1 MIWTAYQDIP
11 TNSELIS
18 TYTNYTQQVYDKIA
32 FLVNAV
38 SNTFMDVDEQFNLKI
53 PVLDNPGNKLNRS
66 VYLWTIRLT
75 RQLQSN
81 LNLLVDV
88 YNAHELIDEITD
100 QDTDYLVLWLPER
113 LMLDP
118 LYYEQLNSN
127 FKSANALLDRL
138 LSYVKTYIKH

>member
-1 MIWTAYQDIP
+1 MIWTTYQDIP

-66 VYLWTIRLT
+66 VYLWTIKLT

-100 QDTDYLVLWLPER
+100 QATDYLVLWLPER
-113 LMLDP
+113 LVLDL

-138 LSYVKTYIKH
+138 LSYAKIHLN

>member
-1 MIWTAYQDIP
+1 MIWTTYQDIP

-66 VYLWTIRLT
+66 VYLWTIKLT

-88 YNAHELIDEITD
+88 YNAHELINEITD
-100 QDTDYLVLWLPER
+100 QNTDYLVLWLPER
-113 LMLDP
+113 LTLDP

-138 LSYVKTYIKH
+138 LSYVKIYLN

>member
-11 TNSELIS
+11 INSELIS

-32 FLVNAV
+32 FLVKAV
-38 SNTFMDVDEQFNLKI
+38 NGIFMDVDEQFNLKI

-113 LMLDP
+113 LTLDP

-138 LSYVKTYIKH
+138 LSYVKIYLN

>member
-1 MIWTAYQDIP
+1 MIWTTYQDIP

-38 SNTFMDVDEQFNLKI
+38 SNTFMDVDEQFNLKM

-88 YNAHELIDEITD
+88 YNDHELIDEITD

-113 LMLDP
+113 LTLDP

>member
-1 MIWTAYQDIP
+1 MIWTTYQDIP

-18 TYTNYTQQVYDKIA
+18 TYTTYTQQVYDKIS
-32 FLVNAV
+32 FLVKAV
-38 SNTFMDVDEQFNLKI
+38 NGIFMDVDEQFNLKI

-66 VYLWTIRLT
+66 VYLWTIKLT

-113 LMLDP
+113 LTLDP

-138 LSYVKTYIKH
+138 LSYVKIYLN

>member
-11 TNSELIS
+11 INSELIS

-32 FLVNAV
+32 FLVNTV
-38 SNTFMDVDEQFNLKI
+38 NNTFMDVDEQFNLKI

-100 QDTDYLVLWLPER
+100 QATDYLVLWLPER

-138 LSYVKTYIKH
+138 LSYVKIYLN

>member
-1 MIWTAYQDIP
+1 MIWTTYQDIP

-18 TYTNYTQQVYDKIA
+18 TYTTYTQQVYDKIS
-32 FLVNAV
+32 FLVKAV
-38 SNTFMDVDEQFNLKI
+38 NGIFMDVDEQFNLKI
-53 PVLDNPGNKLNRS
+53 PLLDNPGNKLNRS

-113 LMLDP
+113 LVLDL
-118 LYYEQLNSN
+118 LYYEKLNSN

-138 LSYVKTYIKH
+138 LSYVKIYLN

>member
-32 FLVNAV
+32 FLVNTV

-66 VYLWTIRLT
+66 VYLWTIKLT

-100 QDTDYLVLWLPER
+100 QNTDYLVLWLPER
-113 LMLDP
+113 LVLDL

>member
-11 TNSELIS
+11 INSELIS

-32 FLVNAV
+32 FLVNTV

-66 VYLWTIRLT
+66 VYLWTIKLT

-100 QDTDYLVLWLPER
+100 QNTDYLVLWLPER
-113 LMLDP
+113 LTLDP

-138 LSYVKTYIKH
+138 LSYVRIYLN

>member
-11 TNSELIS
+11 INSELIS

-32 FLVNAV
+32 FLVNTV
-38 SNTFMDVDEQFNLKI
+38 NNTFMDVDEQFNLKI

-138 LSYVKTYIKH
+138 LSYVKIYLN

>member
-1 MIWTAYQDIP
+1 
-11 TNSELIS
+11 
-18 TYTNYTQQVYDKIA
+18 
-32 FLVNAV
+32 
-38 SNTFMDVDEQFNLKI
+38 MDVDEQFNLKI

-66 VYLWTIRLT
+66 VYLWTIKLA

-113 LMLDP
+113 LTLDP

-138 LSYVKTYIKH
+138 LSYVKIYLN

>member
-11 TNSELIS
+11 INSELIS

-32 FLVNAV
+32 FLVNIV

-66 VYLWTIRLT
+66 VYLWTIKLT
-75 RQLQSN
+75 KQLQSN

-88 YNAHELIDEITD
+88 YNDHELIDEITD

-113 LMLDP
+113 LTLDP

-138 LSYVKTYIKH
+138 LSYVKIYLN

>member
-66 VYLWTIRLT
+66 VYLWTIKLT

-100 QDTDYLVLWLPER
+100 QDTDDLVLWLPER
-113 LMLDP
+113 LVLDL

>member
-38 SNTFMDVDEQFNLKI
+38 SNTFMDVNEQFNLKI

-66 VYLWTIRLT
+66 VYLWTIKLT

-113 LMLDP
+113 LVLDP

-138 LSYVKTYIKH
+138 LSYVKIYLN

>member
-1 MIWTAYQDIP
+1 MIWTTYQDIP

-32 FLVNAV
+32 FLVNTV

-66 VYLWTIRLT
+66 VYLWTIKLT

-100 QDTDYLVLWLPER
+100 QNTDYLVLWLPER
-113 LMLDP
+113 LVLDL

-138 LSYVKTYIKH
+138 LSYVKIYLN

>member
-1 MIWTAYQDIP
+1 MIWTTYQDIP

-66 VYLWTIRLT
+66 VYLWTIKLT

-100 QDTDYLVLWLPER
+100 QNTDYLVLWLPER
-113 LMLDP
+113 LVLDL
-118 LYYEQLNSN
+118 LYYEKLNSN

-138 LSYVKTYIKH
+138 LSYVKIYLN

>member
-11 TNSELIS
+11 INSELIS

-32 FLVNAV
+32 FLVKAV
-38 SNTFMDVDEQFNLKI
+38 NGIFMDVDEQFNLKI

-66 VYLWTIRLT
+66 VYLWTIKLT

-88 YNAHELIDEITD
+88 YNAHELVDEITD
-100 QDTDYLVLWLPER
+100 QNTDYLVLWLPER
-113 LMLDP
+113 LVLDL

-138 LSYVKTYIKH
+138 LSYVKIYLN